1 MKVPV
6 KGVEGTGVT
15 QVSSRAYNITAA
27 VACTLA
33 AILAIAALL
42 DTAPTDARFFGIG
55 AATLG
60 VISGIA
66 WTVAAVKG

>member
-1 MKVPV
+1 LKVPV
-6 KGVEGTGVT
+6 KIVEGTGVT
-15 QVSSRAYNITAA
+15 QMSSKAYNIIAA

-33 AILAIAALL
+33 AILAIVALF

-55 AATLG
+55 AAGLG